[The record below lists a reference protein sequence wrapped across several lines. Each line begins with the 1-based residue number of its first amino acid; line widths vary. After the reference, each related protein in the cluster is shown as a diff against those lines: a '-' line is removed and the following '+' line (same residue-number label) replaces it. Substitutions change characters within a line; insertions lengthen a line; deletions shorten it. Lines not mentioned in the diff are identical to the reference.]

1 MPLRVQRYDNFGNYA
16 NNWGILCEK
25 LEEELNTQRRDYNDN
40 TDNMYARQQCE
51 RESVRQYAST
61 NVGCS
66 GVMRAFFELF
76 YQIPPDKSNF
86 PRCFFATQKKAAYL
100 VNFAI

>member
-1 MPLRVQRYDNFGNYA
+1 MAMPLRLQRYDNFGNYT

-51 RESVRQYAST
+51 RKGEKQLTIWGGGARETQHVYRGATDCGDSANHRRNAPQNAT
-61 NVGCS
+61 S
-66 GVMRAFFELF
+66 GAH
-76 YQIPPDKSNF
+76 
-86 PRCFFATQKKAAYL
+86 
-100 VNFAI
+100 